1 MCFFAGKIASH
12 LSINK
17 HIKSLDD
24 NDLVAKYRQTGDN
37 VFVGELYER
46 YTHLVYGVCMKYL
59 ENREDSRDATV
70 EIFVKLLDD
79 LKKHDVGNFK
89 GWLYSVAKNHCLMKF
104 RKDKNRIENRPEL
117 QAELAIVMEWD
128 TNQHLLSE
136 DAIQQQQLSVED
148 AITQLPPEQKLCIQ
162 LFYMQEK
169 SYQQVME
176 LTGFDFNQVKSYI
189 QNGKRNLK
197 NLINRQYEGQ

>member
-1 MCFFAGKIASH
+1 MKMNAH
-12 LSINK
+12 LPVNK
-17 HIKSLDD
+17 QIKSLDD
-24 NDLVAKYRQTGDN
+24 HELVARYRQTGNN

-59 ENREDSRDATV
+59 EDREDSRDATV

-79 LKKHDVGNFK
+79 LKKHEVENFR
-89 GWLYSVAKNHCLMKF
+89 GWLYSVARNHCLMKF

-117 QAELAIVMEWD
+117 QAELAVVMEWNE
-128 TNQHLLSE
+128 NQHHNSDETGKQQILTME
-136 DAIQQQQLSVED
+136 EAIE
-148 AITQLPPEQKLCIQ
+148 QLPTEQKRCIE

-176 LTGFDFNQVKSYI
+176 LTGFDFKQVKSYI

-197 NLINRQYEGQ
+197 NLINRQYEGG

>member
-1 MCFFAGKIASH
+1 MNAH
-12 LSINK
+12 LPVNK
-17 HIKSLDD
+17 QIKSLDD
-24 NDLVAKYRQTGDN
+24 HELVARYRQTGNN

-59 ENREDSRDATV
+59 EDREDSRDATV

-79 LKKHDVGNFK
+79 LKKHEVENFR
-89 GWLYSVAKNHCLMKF
+89 GWLYSVARNHCLMKF

-117 QAELAIVMEWD
+117 QAELAVVMEWNE
-128 TNQHLLSE
+128 NQHHNSDETGKQQILTME
-136 DAIQQQQLSVED
+136 EAIE
-148 AITQLPPEQKLCIQ
+148 QLPTEQKRCIE

-176 LTGFDFNQVKSYI
+176 LTGFDFKQVKSYI

-197 NLINRQYEGQ
+197 NLINRQYEGG

>member
-79 LKKHDVGNFK
+79 LKKHEVDNFK

-136 DAIQQQQLSVED
+136 DAIQQQQLSVEE

>member
-1 MCFFAGKIASH
+1 MNAH
-12 LSINK
+12 LPVNK
-17 HIKSLDD
+17 QIKSLDD
-24 NDLVAKYRQTGDN
+24 HELVARYRQTGNN

-59 ENREDSRDATV
+59 EDREDSRDATV

-79 LKKHDVGNFK
+79 LKKHEVENFR
-89 GWLYSVAKNHCLMKF
+89 GWLYSVARNHCLMKF

-117 QAELAIVMEWD
+117 QAELAVVMEWNE
-128 TNQHLLSE
+128 NQHHNSDE
-136 DAIQQQQLSVED
+136 TGKQQILTMEEAV
-148 AITQLPPEQKLCIQ
+148 AQLPTEQKRCIE

-176 LTGFDFNQVKSYI
+176 LTGFDFKQVKSYI

-197 NLINRQYEGQ
+197 NLINRQYEGG

>member
-1 MCFFAGKIASH
+1 MNAH
-12 LSINK
+12 LPVNK
-17 HIKSLDD
+17 QIKSLDD
-24 NDLVAKYRQTGDN
+24 HELVAQYRQTGNN

-59 ENREDSRDATV
+59 EDREDSRDATV

-79 LKKHDVGNFK
+79 LKKHEVENFR
-89 GWLYSVAKNHCLMKF
+89 GWLYSVARNHCLMKF

-117 QAELAIVMEWD
+117 QAELAVVMEWNE
-128 TNQHLLSE
+128 NQHHNSDETGKQQILTME
-136 DAIQQQQLSVED
+136 EAI
-148 AITQLPPEQKLCIQ
+148 AQLPTEQKRCIE

-176 LTGFDFNQVKSYI
+176 LTGFDFKQVKSYI

-197 NLINRQYEGQ
+197 NLINRQYEGG

>member
-1 MCFFAGKIASH
+1 MCFFAGKITPH
-12 LSINK
+12 LSDYKN
-17 HIKSLDD
+17 IKTLND
-24 NDLVAKYRQTGDN
+24 NDLVAKYRQTGNN

-59 ENREDSRDATV
+59 ENREDSRDATI

-79 LKKHDVGNFK
+79 LKKHEIDNFK

-117 QAELAIVMEWD
+117 QADLAIVMEWEA
-128 TNQHLLSE
+128 NQHLFGE
-136 DAIQQQQLSVED
+136 ETIQQQHLSVED
-148 AITQLPPEQKLCIQ
+148 AIKQLPPEQKLCIE

-176 LTGFDFNQVKSYI
+176 QTGFGFNQVKSYI

-197 NLINRQYEGQ
+197 NLINRHYEGQ